1 MAGTP
6 SVEAVRPATCPG
18 CGAASRPVQG
28 RLVLH
33 GHGLRERQLRRVQ
46 ALGEAPALLTIQAR
60 RYACQRCGAILLV
73 VPLAVGPRRLFDL
86 ATIAFALA
94 RWLADGVASRAVRE
108 EVSPLCIVGDS
119 ARRAWGQLRRWRQRA
134 VEICVRH
141 GQSPTTAPS
150 QRPFR
155 CSPLSPLLPR
165 CRSPRARCQ
174 SASSPRCPWPGSA
187 RPKLA
192 HPTG

>member
-134 VEICVRH
+134 VEILRPPRPVAH
-141 GQSPTTAPS
+141 DGPVTTAL
-150 QRPFR
+150 QVLAVVAALA
-155 CSPLSPLLPR
+155 PLSLASRPLSER
-165 CRSPRARCQ
+165 VFAAMSMAR
-174 SASSPRCPWPGSA
+174 
-187 RPKLA
+187 
-192 HPTG
+192 